1 MYCSKICDSFPGVQL
16 FNPDLSCN
24 KPLHFCR
31 LNTRLTNVPL
41 EEIPTNTTS
50 VNLKNNS
57 IQILDNNSF
66 TGLNDLTDL
75 SLSNNH
81 ISDITPGTFQD
92 QKNLTYLDLGY
103 NNLTSINGTMWVG
116 LDSVETIRLT
126 GNDIKIIGTNGFSH
140 LPELKFIIMS
150 ITVVKTHA
158 KTILANTTYP
168 NTKQPVYLAIEGD
181 NYTRK
186 CDESECWL
194 KELEETGQIMYTL
207 PYGTTPV
214 RLKCLNS
221 TKYWDEVDLNCPRE
235 FSIVYIFQYVPL
247 MLSNSY

>member
-1 MYCSKICDSFPGVQL
+1 MYCSKVCDSFPGVQL

-24 KPLHFCR
+24 MTLHFCR
-31 LNTRLTNVPL
+31 LNAGLTNVPL

-50 VNLKNNS
+50 VNLNNNS

-66 TGLNDLTDL
+66 TGLTVLVNI

-81 ISDITPGTFQD
+81 ITDIAPGTFQA
-92 QKNLTYLDLGY
+92 QNNVTFLDLSY

-116 LDSVETIRLT
+116 LDSVVTIRLT

-140 LPELKFIIMS
+140 LPELKTIVIS
-150 ITVVKTHA
+150 ITVVKTIA

-168 NTKQPVYLAIEGD
+168 DTKQPPKVAIEG
-181 NYTRK
+181 NNTRK

-221 TKYWDEVDLNCPRE
+221 TKYWDEVDLNCSRE
-235 FSIVYIFQYVPL
+235 FLGFEPSFV
-247 MLSNSY
+247 